1 MEQLSMSH
9 SSTEADK
16 PSPWWRFPIV
26 WMVVGGP
33 ALVVVAALATA
44 VIAYTHV
51 DPVMDPKAQAKENLS
66 HAPALQGRNHAAEE
80 VVKPA
85 EH

>member
-1 MEQLSMSH
+1 MSQTN
-9 SSTEADK
+9 TESNK
-16 PSPWWRFPIV
+16 PAPWWRFPIV
-26 WMVVGGP
+26 WMVFGGP
-33 ALVVVAALATA
+33 ATVVVAATITA

-51 DPVMDPKAQAKENLS
+51 DPVMDPKEQAKENLS

-80 VVKPA
+80 AVKPA